1 MPISEDGVLLS
12 HVLAHEV
19 PLPSSPRALHRLHPL
34 GRDDPRSPLG
44 APRDPPLGREEDGVP
59 VDVPRPLLAH
69 PQRAL
74 HERLG
79 GNDVIDNVVPLC
91 LRRQRCFA

>member
-1 MPISEDGVLLS
+1 MPISENGILLS
-12 HVLAHEV
+12 HVLARKV

-74 HERLG
+74 HERLES
-79 GNDVIDNVVPLC
+79 DVIHDVVPLC
-91 LRRQRCFA
+91 LRRQGGFA